1 MEQNPSTSLF
11 ELHIDAPSSAYLSE
25 TAKWAK
31 FFAILGFI
39 FCGLIVCAAFFAGSI
54 MSALSGMNR
63 YGTETTGAATAIG
76 GAFLAILY
84 IAIALLY
91 FFPCLFL
98 FRFATKMKAALR
110 TNDQEQLA
118 TSFKNL
124 KSCFRFMGILTII
137 VLSIYVLV
145 LIFAIIGAAAGSR

>member
-11 ELHIDAPSSAYLSE
+11 ELHIDGPSSAYLNE

-54 MSALSGMNR
+54 MSTFSGMNR
-63 YGTETTGAATAIG
+63 YGSETTGAASVIG
-76 GAFLAILY
+76 GAFLAVFYILF
-84 IAIALLY
+84 ALLY
-91 FFPCLFL
+91 FFPCLYL
-98 FRFATKMKAALR
+98 FRFATKMKTALR

-124 KSCFRFMGILTII
+124 KACFRFMGILTIVI
-137 VLSIYVLV
+137 LSIYVLA
-145 LIFAIIGAAAGSR
+145 LIFIVIGAAAGSR